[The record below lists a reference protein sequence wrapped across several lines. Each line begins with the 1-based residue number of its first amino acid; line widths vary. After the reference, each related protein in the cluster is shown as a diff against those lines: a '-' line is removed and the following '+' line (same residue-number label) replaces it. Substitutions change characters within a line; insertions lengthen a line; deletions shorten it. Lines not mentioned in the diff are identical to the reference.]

1 MFKTLGLFM
10 VSMLCFAL
18 GYADEQI
25 NQSSLQDLSLR
36 SRCHHRRHHNSPEI
50 FCPQREADQGPRG
63 HSVRAY
69 ANLFLN
75 SSLVVT
81 VPSIANSG
89 TGILLPGRGP
99 VLNLEYDSETG
110 EVIILHKGDYLIEVA
125 ASLANIELL
134 DLQPVGQPENFPSF
148 TLGIVKGD
156 LRKDPTNYTVVG
168 SYGIINSPT
177 SRPSD
182 EQAFTLMGKL
192 ILSLHPGDRI
202 AFANVD
208 ITPTPHNAFLYPSP
222 TAFGSEGGTVA
233 TLTIRLLNGVG
244 S

>member
-1 MFKTLGLFM
+1 MFKILRLFM

-25 NQSSLQDLSLR
+25 NQSSLQDLNIR
-36 SRCHHRRHHNSPEI
+36 AKCRHRRHHESPEN
-50 FCPQREADQGPRG
+50 FCPQRESDRGPRG
-63 HSVRAY
+63 PSVRAY

-75 SSLVVT
+75 SSTIVA
-81 VPSIANSG
+81 VPSISSSG
-89 TGILLPGRGP
+89 TGILLESAGP
-99 VLNLEYDSETG
+99 VLNLDYDPVTG

-125 ASLANIELL
+125 ASLANIELI

-148 TLGIVKGD
+148 TLGIVKGN
-156 LRKDPTNYTVVG
+156 LRQDVTNFTVVG
-168 SYGIINSPT
+168 SYGVTAPPSTTT
-177 SRPSD
+177 ST
-182 EQAFTLMGKL
+182 EQALTLMGKL

-208 ITPTPHNAFLYPSP
+208 ITPTPHTAFLYPSP
-222 TAFGSEGGTVA
+222 TTLGSEGGTVA
-233 TLTIRLLNGVG
+233 TLNIRLLNGVG